1 MVGGGLRDETSQATD
16 DPDIKFEADEIC
28 DGLVLCED
36 FARLKQER
44 RRRLKLGLL
53 ATLVI
58 RGHIP
63 HLAADIS

>member
-1 MVGGGLRDETSQATD
+1 VVGGGLRDETSQATD
-16 DPDIKFEADEIC
+16 DHDIKFEADEIC

-36 FARLKQER
+36 FARLKQES